1 MSASAEVTAQA
12 KRKARSARS
21 KSLRAFFR
29 NPKARIGFVIFAIFM
44 LMAIFAPL
52 IAPYSPTATL
62 FSPLSAPSWRHWLG
76 TTGTGQD
83 VLSQFIWGARTS
95 LTVGVGAGALSTLIA
110 VLMGMLPAYKGG
122 WVDRTFDTITNIFLI
137 IPGLPLI
144 IVITS
149 YIHNSGPY
157 VIILVI
163 GFTGWAG
170 GARVFRSQALTYVA
184 RDFVVAAKLAG
195 ASDLWILFK
204 EILPN
209 MLSLIVSSLMF
220 GTLGGILAEAGLEFL
235 GLGNVSVVSWG
246 TMLYWSDAGGALLM
260 GAWWWLVPGGLGIAL
275 FGMSLALMNFGIDQV
290 TNPRL
295 RDASPVKQKKKKVA
309 VKGEVVH
316 G

>member
-1 MSASAEVTAQA
+1 MKESATVSAAV
-12 KRKARSARS
+12 KS
-21 KSLRAFFR
+21 KSKSSRMKNFQAFLQ
-29 NPKARIGFVIFAIFM
+29 NPKARIGFIIFSIFAI
-44 LMAIFAPL
+44 MAIFAP
-52 IAPYSPTATL
+52 IVAPYNPNATL
-62 FSPLSAPSWRHWLG
+62 FSPLSPPSWRHWLG

-95 LTVGVGAGALSTLIA
+95 LMVGVGAGTLSTFIA
-110 VLMGMLPAYKGG
+110 VLVGMLPAYKGG
-122 WVDRTFDTITNIFLI
+122 WVDRLFDTVTNIFLI

-144 IVITS
+144 IVISS
-149 YIHNSGPY
+149 YIHNSGPF

-163 GFTGWAG
+163 GCTGWAG

-195 ASDLWILFK
+195 ASDLWILFR
-204 EILPN
+204 EIMPN

-246 TMLYWSDAGGALLM
+246 TMLYWSDAGGALLL

-295 RDASPVKQKKKKVA
+295 RDSRPVKQKNAA